1 MDAYMPTTSN
11 GTRMGST
18 MKDFLRTRVRYSLPI
33 MSNVLFM
40 GVRILLRFSQKCHE
54 FLERLR
60 AFPVPGPKKSG
71 IPAAHWNR
79 PRSSA
84 EPSAVRFRSA
94 DRVRGTGAG
103 IFPDGLKA
111 RSGHR
116 PGKSRG
122 RFYSGSGL

>member
-1 MDAYMPTTSN
+1 MDAYMPTRIN
-11 GTRMGST
+11 GTRMVST

-60 AFPVPGPKKSG
+60 AFPVPGPKRSG
-71 IPAAHWNR
+71 FPAVHWNR

-94 DRVRGTGAG
+94 DRGRGTGLG
-103 IFPDGLKA
+103 SLPDGQRA
-111 RSGHR
+111 RPGHR
-116 PGKSRG
+116 PGKSAG
-122 RFYSGSGL
+122 RHYSGSGL